1 MILLS
6 NIVSCYAPLSAEST
20 IETRIQTLQQQKYM
34 LADEVIKGEIEDW
47 DPESQSWL
55 WILTVV
61 AYT

>member
-47 DPESQSWL
+47 DPESQS
-55 WILTVV
+55 
-61 AYT
+61 